1 MKVKNSKRI
10 IALILSVIMLTML
23 IAACASN
30 GDDVTTE
37 NGTTPTD
44 TTPPEQ
50 EVDLHE
56 ELEDIDLEVIDPY
69 LTATITLGNWPPDTA
84 PRAELALFESF
95 RDIMSVQFPNVTL
108 VPSFYSYTLGTYV
121 PMALGGTAPNLF
133 QPHFTDPQLLI
144 GQNLVADITDALD
157 EFGLT
162 EKFMPG
168 YLELFGDGT
177 GRLYGLPRDGY
188 VLGLHINI
196 DLFEEAG
203 LMDDDGLPMFPRTLQ
218 ELAEKGQIIRETT
231 GRAGLVFPASATF
244 GGWLFSNIAWN
255 FGAVGE
261 YAITRQDADG
271 NWYVD
276 FTSPPMVEAMEFM
289 RALRWEYDIL
299 HVDATTTDWARTH
312 SILGTGEAAM
322 NFAADDA
329 VDNPTAIS
337 GLAVDRFALVPFP
350 AGPAGAYALN
360 GGTGFMFSPDT
371 THDEALAT
379 LHFLRIAG
387 FLPFITDDIVAAMRA
402 GASAMR
408 ERGAP
413 VLPPIPAWDDEEFIA
428 MQRQIVEEF
437 SNVDMRLF
445 NDFYDS
451 LVDGRIMLR
460 AEEPIHTQRLY
471 RELTN
476 AIQRIITTE
485 DADVLE
491 VLERAQTEFQAFL
504 DEEVNR

>member
-1 MKVKNSKRI
+1 
-10 IALILSVIMLTML
+10 MLVMML
-23 IAACASN
+23 AACAPRDADFSN
-30 GDDVTTE
+30 GDTDTE
-37 NGTTPTD
+37 NGVVVEPTPTPED
-44 TTPPEQ
+44 VAPPE
-50 EVDLHE
+50 
-56 ELEDIDLEVIDPY
+56 ELGEIDLTVVDPY

-84 PRAELALFESF
+84 PRAELALFEGF
-95 RDIMSVQFPNVTL
+95 RDVMAAQFPNVTL
-108 VPSFYSYTLGTYV
+108 VPNFYSYTLGTYV

-144 GQNLVADITDALD
+144 GQNLVADVTSALT
-157 EFGLT
+157 EFGLIDM
-162 EKFMPG
+162 FMPG
-168 YLELFGDGT
+168 YLELFGDGH
-177 GRLYGLPRDGY
+177 GNLFGLPRDGY

-203 LMDDDGLPMFPRTLQ
+203 LVDDEGLPLFPRTLQ

-231 GRAGLVFPASATF
+231 GKAGLVFPASSTF

-255 FGAVGE
+255 FGATGE
-261 YAITRQDADG
+261 YAITRQDSNG

-276 FTSPPMVEAMEFM
+276 FTSPPMVAAMEYI

-299 HVDATTTDWARTH
+299 HVDATTTDWSRTH

-329 VDNPTAIS
+329 VENPTAVS

-350 AGPAGAYALN
+350 AGPTGAYALN
-360 GGTGFMFSPDT
+360 GGTGFMFSPET

-379 LHFLRIAG
+379 LHFLKIAG
-387 FLPFITDDIVAAMRA
+387 LLPFITDDIVAAMRA

-413 VLPPIPAWDDEEFIA
+413 VLPPIPAWDNQEFIS
-428 MQRQIVEEF
+428 MQRQITEEF

-445 NDFYDS
+445 DDFYDS
-451 LVDGRIMLR
+451 LIDGRIMLR
-460 AEEPIHTQRLY
+460 GEEPVHTQRLY

-476 AIQRIITTE
+476 VIQRIITRE

-491 VLERAQTEFQAFL
+491 TLERAEEEFQAFL